1 MQQPEKANARLDML
15 AQHPTAD
22 TSLLLAVA
30 QSYAQL
36 GNVAGIERAL
46 TRLTKMT
53 PDSPETHFD
62 LAAVLAMQNKT
73 TQAVASLTEA
83 LKQNG
88 ARRQKDGNA
97 PNLYTNATNDARFA
111 AVRGLPEY
119 QHLVQLYK

>member
-1 MQQPEKANARLDML
+1 MCSSD
-15 AQHPTAD
+15 
-22 TSLLLAVA
+22 LLAVA
-30 QSYAQL
+30 QSYAQV

-111 AVRGLPEY
+111 AVRGMPEY
-119 QHLVQLYK
+119 QQLVQTYK